1 MSVIIEST
9 AAKFTR
15 LLHEYH
21 VEYELKSLY
30 DGYKWTFINYE
41 GGDVAIHSGTYGADM
56 GYVES
61 YNMPWD
67 EDDISVFTPE
77 DMTRLLLG
85 LEPEAT
91 SQSPTMFDLLESLAT
106 VCNMAG

>member
-9 AAKFTR
+9 ASKFTR
-15 LLHEYH
+15 LLHDYH

-30 DGYKWTFINYE
+30 DGYQWTFINYD
-41 GGDVAIHSGTYGADM
+41 GDVAIHSGTYKSDL

-67 EDDISVFTPE
+67 EDDVSVFTPE

-85 LEPEAT
+85 LEPAAT
-91 SQSPTMFDLLESLAT
+91 SESPTLYQLLESFAT
-106 VCNMAG
+106 ICNMAG